1 MGRRGKMKVD
11 YFPHV
16 TQTGMTIDILQSR
29 WGNDGYAFWFKL
41 LELLGSTQGFCYH
54 CNSAP
59 EWEYLL
65 ARTRVTAE
73 VATAILDKLAEIEAI
88 DAELWREKWVWSDNF
103 VAGVAPAFEKRK
115 GELPQKP
122 DFRLRNHGDS
132 RVSVTGSEVL
142 AGTAAI
148 AGPETGKG
156 EEING
161 KEINGK
167 EINGKEIN
175 GEQRNGEETNGE
187 AEHPCPS
194 KLRDGVEPQADTVY
208 LKPAEVDRLT
218 LEHGADGARRLVEIL
233 DAYKTNHPNKCAQ
246 YRDDYKVI
254 TDWVVSR
261 YREEQ
266 GAAERPARDSP
277 LPGGPLHG
285 SYAMSK
291 LERMAKEAAADDPI

>member
-1 MGRRGKMKVD
+1 MARPTKIKVD

-16 TQTGMTIDILQSR
+16 TQTGMTMDILQSR

-41 LELLGSTQGFCYH
+41 LELLGDSDDFAYN
-54 CNSAP
+54 CNQSAD
-59 EWEYLL
+59 WEYLL
-65 ARTRVTAE
+65 AKTRVTDP
-73 VATAILDKLAEIEAI
+73 VALAILSKLAEIGAI
-88 DAELWREKWVWSDNF
+88 DAELWGEKWVWSDNF

-122 DFRLRNHGDS
+122 DFRSRNHGDS

-142 AGTAAI
+142 GGAAAI

-156 EEING
+156 EER
-161 KEINGK
+161 K
-167 EINGKEIN
+167 
-175 GEQRNGEETNGE
+175 GEDIKGEERNGEETNGE

-266 GAAERPARDSP
+266 GRTERPARDSP

>member
-1 MGRRGKMKVD
+1 MGRRGKVKVD

-16 TQTGMTIDILQSR
+16 TQTGMTMDILQSR

-41 LELLGSTQGFCYH
+41 LELLGNAQGFCYH

-88 DAELWREKWVWSDNF
+88 DAELWGEKWVWSDNF

-132 RVSVTGSEVL
+132 RISVTGSEVL
-142 AGTAAI
+142 AGAAAI

-156 EEING
+156 E
-161 KEINGK
+161 EINGK

-266 GAAERPARDSP
+266 GRTERPARDSP

>member
-1 MGRRGKMKVD
+1 MGRRGKVKVD

-16 TQTGMTIDILQSR
+16 TQTGMTMDILQSR

-41 LELLGSTQGFCYH
+41 LELLGNAQGFCYH
-54 CNSAP
+54 CNSAS

-88 DAELWREKWVWSDNF
+88 DAELWGEKWVWSDNF

-142 AGTAAI
+142 AGAAAI

-156 EEING
+156 E
-161 KEINGK
+161 EINGK

-266 GAAERPARDSP
+266 GRTERPARDSP

>member
-1 MGRRGKMKVD
+1 MGRRGKVKVD

-41 LELLGSTQGFCYH
+41 LELLGNAQGFCYH

-122 DFRLRNHGDS
+122 DFRSRNHGDS

-142 AGTAAI
+142 AGAAAI

-156 EEING
+156 EERKGEDIKG
-161 KEINGK
+161 EDIKGE
-167 EINGKEIN
+167 ERN
-175 GEQRNGEETNGE
+175 GEERNGEERNGEETNGE

-218 LEHGADGARRLVEIL
+218 LETDAAGYPVRGGPGGGDQSMPFVAVFPERGRGRRGGPRAGSIAGTSADGGGSVGGSQPAHPGRRSV
-233 DAYKTNHPNKCAQ
+233 P
-246 YRDDYKVI
+246 R
-254 TDWVVSR
+254 
-261 YREEQ
+261 
-266 GAAERPARDSP
+266 AAV
-277 LPGGPLHG
+277 
-285 SYAMSK
+285 
-291 LERMAKEAAADDPI
+291 

>member
-1 MGRRGKMKVD
+1 MGRRGKVKVD

-16 TQTGMTIDILQSR
+16 TQSGMTIDILQSR

-41 LELLGSTQGFCYH
+41 LELLGNAQGFCYH

-122 DFRLRNHGDS
+122 DFRSRNHGDS
-132 RVSVTGSEVL
+132 RISVTGSEVL
-142 AGTAAI
+142 AGAAAI

-167 EINGKEIN
+167 EING
-175 GEQRNGEETNGE
+175 EQRNGEETNAE

>member
-1 MGRRGKMKVD
+1 MGRRGKVKVD

-41 LELLGSTQGFCYH
+41 LELLGNAQGFCYH

-88 DAELWREKWVWSDNF
+88 DAELWGEKWVWSDNF

-122 DFRLRNHGDS
+122 DFRSRNHGDS
-132 RVSVTGSEVL
+132 RISVTGSEVL
-142 AGTAAI
+142 AGAAAI

-218 LEHGADGARRLVEIL
+218 LEHGADGVRRLVEIL

-266 GAAERPARDSP
+266 GRTERPARDSP

>member
-1 MGRRGKMKVD
+1 MGRRGKVKVD

-41 LELLGSTQGFCYH
+41 LELLGNAQGFCYH

-88 DAELWREKWVWSDNF
+88 DAELWGEKWVWSDNF

-122 DFRLRNHGDS
+122 DFRSRNHGDS
-132 RVSVTGSEVL
+132 RISVTGSEVL
-142 AGTAAI
+142 AGAAAI

-218 LEHGADGARRLVEIL
+218 LEHGADGVRRLVEIL

-266 GAAERPARDSP
+266 GTPHPSFA
-277 LPGGPLHG
+277 
-285 SYAMSK
+285 
-291 LERMAKEAAADDPI
+291 MAKLAALARAEADDDPR